1 MEYLWINNYSGI
13 WEDDEGRK
21 LVITPHDDENAKV
34 DLLVNEKPM
43 ARPWKKSEPAINM
56 HGIYDPAEG
65 PGLTVDL
72 GRPGFTLD
80 LNFEYP
86 DLMNPDAHEE
96 LSVGV
101 SWRSSDKKAEVFME
115 VFGKLNRYHRVA
127 AAPGSVVVSQ
137 GRAT

>member
-1 MEYLWINNYSGI
+1 MDYSWINNYSGI

-21 LVITPHDDENAKV
+21 LIITPYDEENATV
-34 DLLVNEKPM
+34 DLQVNEKPM
-43 ARPWKKSEPAINM
+43 VRSWKKSEPAINM

-80 LNFEYP
+80 LNFEFP
-86 DLMNPDAHEE
+86 DLMNPDAPEE
-96 LSVGV
+96 LSVGI

-115 VFGKLNRYHRVA
+115 VFGKLSRYHRA
-127 AAPGSVVVSQ
+127 SAEAGSVVDSQ